1 MRGPSHVGRL
11 VSVALIVSVAL
22 VATAESQPLGSFS
35 WQLQPYCNVVTFNI
49 TQVNATF
56 RLEGFDDQCGAATR
70 ASVVGT
76 AFLNPNGTIGLGF
89 NIVAT
94 PGGAPVHVDA
104 TVSAPGFSGLWLDS
118 VGGAGTFTFGPGGLG
133 GAPRPL
139 GASGPAVMTV
149 VAGSGLVGGGSAN
162 TVSVGVNFAG
172 SGAAPTAARSDHTH
186 TVPTG
191 NAVIG
196 DGALASNATGEYNTA
211 IGWNAL
217 TTSTAANGNVAVG
230 AQALF
235 SINAAAGSG
244 NVAVGNSA
252 LFSSTS
258 ACCNVAVGGGAMQ
271 SNTTGTGNVAVGSF
285 ALFDNTTGLENV
297 AIGREALAAISGAAN
312 NNIGIGNDAGLNV
325 VGGSGSIFIG
335 NTGAAADT
343 ATIRIG
349 TNQTQTFIAGV
360 NGGALDALTD
370 IPVNVDANGQ
380 LGTTVS
386 SARFKTDIVDV
397 REEGGLLHRLRP
409 VSFRYLPVETRGAQ
423 RHFGLIAEEV
433 AEVMPELVVNDADG
447 QPYTV
452 RYQLLPPLLLAEVQ
466 RLERERQ
473 AQEARIAE
481 RARDLAALRALVQT
495 LMDARR

>member
-1 MRGPSHVGRL
+1 MCKLSHAARL
-11 VSVALIVSVAL
+11 ACL
-22 VATAESQPLGSFS
+22 VAIVNAALAATVIAQTIGPVS
-35 WQLQPYCNVVTFNI
+35 WQLQPYCNVLSI
-49 TQVNATF
+49 SATPVGATY
-56 RLEGFDDQCGAATR
+56 RLEGFDDQCGAATQ
-70 ASVVGT
+70 ASVIGT
-76 AFLNPNGTIGLGF
+76 AFLNPNGTIGLGL

-104 TVSAPGFSGLWLDS
+104 TLILPALTGTWHDSLGGSGTFAFGPP
-118 VGGAGTFTFGPGGLG
+118 VGGLS
-133 GAPRPL
+133 PRPV
-139 GASGPAVMTV
+139 GPTGPTVMTIV
-149 VAGSGLVGGGSAN
+149 PGAGLVGGASAS
-162 TVSVGVNFAG
+162 TVNVGVNFAG
-172 SGAAPTAARSDHTH
+172 SGAAPTVARSDHTH

-196 DGALASNATGEYNTA
+196 DGALAANVTGQDNTA

-217 TTSTAANGNVAVG
+217 TVSTAANLNVAVG
-230 AQALF
+230 AQALA

-271 SNTTGTGNVAVGSF
+271 SNTTGTGNVAIGSF

-297 AIGREALAAISGAAN
+297 AVGRQALAAISGVAN
-312 NNIGIGNDAGLNV
+312 NNIGIGNEAGVNV

-349 TNQTQTFIAGV
+349 TNQTQTFIAGI

-386 SARFKTDIVDV
+386 SARFKTDIADV

-409 VSFRYLPVETRGAQ
+409 VSFRYLPLETRGAQ
-423 RHFGLIAEEV
+423 RQFGLIAEEV

-447 QPYTV
+447 KPFTV

-466 RLERERQ
+466 RLERERL
-473 AQEARIAE
+473 AQEERIAE
-481 RARDLAALRALVQT
+481 RARELAALRALVQS
-495 LMDARR
+495 LIDSRR